1 MGNHCSGVVWGNV
14 VSQPAVALGLVERC
28 WIVAFVT
35 GGIGN
40 GITENLVN

>member
-1 MGNHCSGVVWGNV
+1 MVRRHVVP
-14 VSQPAVALGLVERC
+14 QPAVPLGLVREC
-28 WIVAFVT
+28 AIVAFVT

>member
-1 MGNHCSGVVWGNV
+1 MGNHCSGVVRGNV
-14 VSQPAVALGLVERC
+14 VSQPAVALGLVERR

-35 GGIGN
+35 GGIRN